1 MNKGFTPLE
10 NFTKESFYKKGRN
23 QKFLTGFT
31 ILELF
36 VTVAIIG
43 ILSSALFLARGE
55 AEKKLALGRSIYQLA
70 QNLREV
76 QEMAMGAKEAGC
88 GTHDFG
94 VYLAETSLDSYII
107 FADCNN
113 DWDYDSNQEFLKE
126 IKLGEG
132 VEIYNLETQGS
143 SVTTLNI
150 VFSPPDPTTY
160 INGDDWGADGIITLS
175 FNSTFKTVEINSAGR
190 IKIE

>member
-1 MNKGFTPLE
+1 MNK
-10 NFTKESFYKKGRN
+10 
-23 QKFLTGFT
+23 GFT

-43 ILSSALFLARGE
+43 ILSSVLFLARGE

-70 QNLREV
+70 QDLREV

-94 VYLAETSLDSYII
+94 IYLAETSLDSYII

-113 DWDYDSNQEFLKE
+113 DLDYDGNHEFLKE

-132 VEIYNLETQGS
+132 VQIQNLFPS
-143 SVTTLNI
+143 SPLNI